1 MKLYSSCYQC
11 LRKLASH
18 AVLMATEDK
27 LVREK
32 AQEAALK
39 VLEDEFSYDKVSIV
53 VATKIHDTIKE
64 ITQNPD
70 PYRKMKDVE
79 LATAR
84 ELYLELREQ
93 FTDNFQD
100 LLKLS
105 AIGNTLDF
113 FRSPEE
119 VRKDMN
125 AHAQIQFAIDDSLRF
140 EELLKKSRK
149 VLYLADNAGEVFF
162 DLPLLTWMRQHTNV
176 FYVVKEAPVQ
186 NDITMEEIKKAGL
199 EEEIGNVIT
208 TGTATPGIDLSQASD
223 RFIYDF
229 YTADLI
235 FAKGMGYWESLSEL
249 RAEERVFHCLVAKCH
264 PVADSLQVPLNSFV
278 AMLR

>member
-27 LVREK
+27 PVREK
-32 AQEAALK
+32 AQENALK

-84 ELYLELREQ
+84 ELYSELKGQ
-93 FTDNFQD
+93 FADDFKD

-105 AIGNTLDF
+105 AMGNTLDF

-125 AHAQIQFAIDDSLRF
+125 AHAQIQFTIDDSERF
-140 EELLKKSRK
+140 ETLLKEAKK
-149 VLYLADNAGEVFF
+149 VLYLADNTGEVFF

-176 FYVVKEAPVQ
+176 FYVVKESPVQ
-186 NDITMEEIKKAGL
+186 NDITMEEVEKAGL
-199 EEEIGNVIT
+199 AEEVGNMIT

-249 RAEERVFHCLVAKCH
+249 HPEGRVFHCLVAKCH
-264 PVADSLQVPLNSFV
+264 PVADSLHVPLNSFV